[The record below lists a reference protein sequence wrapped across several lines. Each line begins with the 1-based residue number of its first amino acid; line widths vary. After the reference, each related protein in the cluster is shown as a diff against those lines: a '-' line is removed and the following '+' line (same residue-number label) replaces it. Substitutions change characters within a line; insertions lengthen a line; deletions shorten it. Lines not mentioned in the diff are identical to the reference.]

1 MARLQKHPDDE
12 ADEEDEDDDDDD
24 EADDDDDDEAD
35 GDKEDKDDDG
45 ADLPWPEVVLPPPLR
60 HLHQGEKKADKAPAN
75 KKESNFV
82 HFSSAL
88 LSAKNL

>member
-12 ADEEDEDDDDDD
+12 ADDD
-24 EADDDDDDEAD
+24 EADDDDYEAD
-35 GDKEDKDDDG
+35 GDEEDEDDDG

-60 HLHQGEKKADKAPAN
+60 HLHQGEKEADEAPAN

>member
-12 ADEEDEDDDDDD
+12 ADGDEEDH
-24 EADDDDDDEAD
+24 DDDDDDEAD
-35 GDKEDKDDDG
+35 GDEEDKEDN

-60 HLHQGEKKADKAPAN
+60 HLHQGEKEADEAPAN

-82 HFSSAL
+82 HFSSAF

>member
-12 ADEEDEDDDDDD
+12 ADDD
-24 EADDDDDDEAD
+24 EADDDDDEAD
-35 GDKEDKDDDG
+35 GDEEDEDDDG

-60 HLHQGEKKADKAPAN
+60 HLHQGEKEADEAPAN
-75 KKESNFV
+75 KRESNFV